1 MGNERGLGLH
11 IIFLSIFLSAT
22 TYTCLGVRNT
32 SVVCSERERLA
43 LLKFKESVQDDFG
56 MLSSWVGNDCCRWG
70 RIKCDSVTGNV
81 ESLHLRGDSEAEFL
95 LKNFYLIGNEVSSSL
110 AELRH
115 LKYLDMSWNIFQGN
129 IPMFIGSLKQLT
141 YLNLSNGN
149 FQGMIPHHI
158 GNLSNLEVLD
168 LSSNRE
174 LMVDDM
180 AWTFGMSS
188 LKHLDLSFLNLIE
201 AKHADMV
208 LYMIPSLKVLSLQAC
223 QLYFSDLGQSLN
235 SSRILPNIEHLDL
248 SNNYIKGPLPG
259 IFQNMTSLAFL
270 DLSGFDFSLAWSF
283 ADLLNMMPS
292 LSELHLRNCGLH
304 NTHLSSHHLNFS
316 TLCNIQY
323 LDLSG
328 NRIEGIFPSA
338 LTNISSLRVLDI
350 WGNKL
355 NSSVPIMPNLLELD
369 LSDNKF
375 KQIEHVGIWGQCYL
389 KELSIAVNPFDAQVI
404 ESQKNISECPDYA
417 LEMLNLIG
425 SLHGTIPE
433 SLGRL
438 ANLRELDLSSC
449 RLTGPIPESVTRLRF
464 LEVLY
469 LSHNQ
474 LIGPIPTFLGRLS
487 NLDLSFNL
495 LNGPIPE
502 SLGRHFSLQAISLS
516 SNRLNGTIPV
526 SVTQLPKLHSL
537 DISNNFLEG
546 VVSEIHFANI
556 SMLKHLDTSSNTR
569 LTFKV
574 SHGWIPPFQL
584 VSFSSCKIGGEF
596 PQWLR
601 NQRTLVELTLSNA
614 SISGPLPTWLR
625 KMPFKFLDLS
635 QNKLIGPLTNL
646 PNMGKFVVSGY
657 GFYPRLFLQDNLFNG
672 SIPRSL
678 CKRTD
683 LFLLD
688 LSRNRLTGK
697 IPKCLTNL
705 QKLEGMRFS
714 SNKLSGVIPRFIS
727 LFSSSLE
734 GLKLNDN
741 KFSGE
746 LPKELGDLEGLSI
759 LDLSDNE
766 FFGNIPEWIGQK
778 VQQLMFLRLRGNN
791 FTGRIPRSLCNLSEL
806 QMLDIAHNKL
816 TGSIP
821 RCVGRLQSM
830 VYHNLDGFFVG
841 EELEEEYV
849 NQVVKG
855 VDREYTTT
863 WQMIFNMDLSSNQL
877 VGGIPVELTALSM
890 LMGLNLSNN
899 HLTGCI
905 PDSIGN
911 MKSLE
916 SLDFSKN
923 ELTGI
928 IPPSMANLNFLSHLN
943 LSHNY
948 LFGQI
953 PKGNQLQTFDD
964 PSIYVGNKD
973 LCGAPLPKN
982 CSSHEDPTTHEKK
995 DETPDG
1001 PMKVWFYTDI
1011 MCGFATGFWG
1021 VIGVLFFKKQWRHK
1035 LFMFAEEIMDRI
1047 YVAVVVRVAKIKRGR
1062 EAL

>member
-1 MGNERGLGLH
+1 MGNEWGLGLH

-22 TYTCLGVRNT
+22 TYTCLGVRNK
-32 SVVCSERERLA
+32 SAVCSERERLA

-95 LKNFYLIGNEVSSSL
+95 FKKFYLIGNEVSSSL

-115 LKYLDMSWNIFQGN
+115 LKYLDMSWNIFQGK
-129 IPMFIGSLKQLT
+129 IPKFIGSLKQLT
-141 YLNLSNGN
+141 YLNLSNAH

-158 GNLSNLEVLD
+158 GNLSKLEVLD
-168 LSSNRE
+168 LSSNQE

-180 AWTFGMSS
+180 AWTSGLSS
-188 LKHLDLSFLNLIE
+188 LKHLDLSFLNLIQ

-208 LYMIPSLKVLSLQAC
+208 LYMIPSLKELSLQAC

-235 SSRILPNIEHLDL
+235 SSRMLPNIEHLDL
-248 SNNYIKGPLPG
+248 AHNYFKGPLPDV
-259 IFQNMTSLAFL
+259 FQNMTSLASL

-283 ADLLNMMPS
+283 ADLLNMIPS
-292 LSELHLRNCGLH
+292 LSELYLRNCGLH

-316 TLCNIQY
+316 TLSNIQH

-328 NRIEGIFPSA
+328 NWIGGIFPSD
-338 LTNISSLRVLDI
+338 LTNMSSLRVLDL
-350 WGNKL
+350 WGNML

-369 LSDNKF
+369 LSYNKF
-375 KQIEHVGIWGQCYL
+375 KQIEHVRIWGQCYL
-389 KELSIAVNPFDAQVI
+389 KKLSVAFNPFDAQVI

-417 LEMLNLIG
+417 MEMLNLFN
-425 SLHGTIPE
+425 SLHGIIPE
-433 SLGRL
+433 SLGRS
-438 ANLRELDLSSC
+438 ANLRELDLSFC
-449 RLTGPIPESVTRLRF
+449 RLKGPIPECVTRLRF
-464 LEVLY
+464 LEVLD

-474 LIGPIPTFLGRLS
+474 LTGPIPTFLGRLS
-487 NLDLSFNL
+487 NLHLSFNR

-516 SNRLNGTIPV
+516 SNRLNRTIPV
-526 SVTQLPKLHSL
+526 SVSQLPKLHSL
-537 DISNNFLEG
+537 DISYNFLEG
-546 VVSEIHFANI
+546 VVSEAHFANI
-556 SMLKHLDTSSNTR
+556 SMLKYLDISSNNG

-584 VSFSSCKIGGEF
+584 VSFSSCNIGSKF
-596 PQWLR
+596 PQWLQ
-601 NQRTLVELTLSNA
+601 NQRMLVELTLSNA

-646 PNMGKFVVSGY
+646 PSAGKFDVSGS
-657 GFYPRLFLQDNLFNG
+657 GFYPGLFLQDNLFNG

-678 CKRTD
+678 CQRTD
-683 LFLLD
+683 LHLLD
-688 LSRNRLTGK
+688 LSKNRLTGK
-697 IPKCLTNL
+697 IPKCLANL
-705 QKLEGMRFS
+705 QKLEGMKLS
-714 SNKLSGVIPRFIS
+714 SNKLSGVIAKSIV
-727 LFSSSLE
+727 LFSSSLL

-741 KFSGE
+741 MFSGE
-746 LPKELGDLEGLSI
+746 LPEEWGNLKGLMVLDFGD
-759 LDLSDNE
+759 NN
-766 FFGNIPEWIGQK
+766 FFGKIPKQIGEK
-778 VQQLMFLRLRGNN
+778 LPQLMVLRLRGNN
-791 FTGRIPRSLCNLSEL
+791 FIGVIPPFVCNISEL
-806 QMLDIAHNKL
+806 QILDVAFNNL
-816 TGSIP
+816 TVTIP
-821 RCVGRLQSM
+821 RCLGGLSAM
-830 VYHNLDGFFVG
+830 VYSNLKWSLTSLDAGY
-841 EELEEEYV
+841 ENV
-849 NQVVKG
+849 NQVLKG
-855 VDREYTTT
+855 VDREYTKS
-863 WQMIFNMDLSSNQL
+863 WQIMFNMDLSSNKL

-899 HLTGCI
+899 HLSGRI
-905 PDSIGN
+905 PYNIGN
-911 MKSLE
+911 MMKLE

-923 ELTGI
+923 ELIGI
-928 IPPSMANLNFLSHLN
+928 IPPSMATLTFLSWLN
-943 LSHNY
+943 LSHNN

-953 PKGNQLQTFDD
+953 PTGNQLQTLDD

-982 CSSHEDPTTHEKK
+982 CSSHEDPTMDKMKNEAT
-995 DETPDG
+995 DG
-1001 PMKVWFYTDI
+1001 PMKVWFYVDI

-1021 VIGVLFFKKQWRHK
+1021 VIGVLLFKKQWRQK
-1035 LFMFAEEIMDRI
+1035 LFMIAEETIDKI
-1047 YVAVVVRVAKIKRGR
+1047 YVAVVVRVAKMRRGR